1 MAYITMSMKQYLY
14 RLWQWLYKG
23 IPVMK
28 VNAGVTTILPSKQ
41 LQGRKILITGG
52 SQGIGLQI
60 AKRFVAEG
68 AEVVIVG
75 RDTHKLRDAVQTIG
89 CKCIAFDLTNIADLP
104 ILIQEAVEL
113 LGGLDG
119 LVNNAGVCNIDNGFL
134 NVTEQSYDE
143 QFLLNVKSPFFLT
156 QAFVRYSEENK
167 VQSSSILFVTSER
180 GLYPDDAPYG
190 MTKAAIG
197 NIVAGIARR
206 FATKGVHCNAIAPGV
221 TADVV
226 KKPEL
231 YDDAYL
237 KGAVGKRYIMPD
249 ELAEMAVFLM
259 SPASR
264 CVSGEIIPCNQ
275 SNHYK

>member
-1 MAYITMSMKQYLY
+1 MAYITMKKYLY

-23 IPVMK
+23 IPVTK
-28 VNAGVTTILPSKQ
+28 VNAHVTNIEHGQMLA
-41 LQGRKILITGG
+41 GRHIIVTGG
-52 SQGIGLQI
+52 SKGIGYQI

-68 AEVVIVG
+68 ARVLIVG
-75 RDTHKLRDAVQTIG
+75 RGLEALQKAAQELNCQYMQY
-89 CKCIAFDLTNIADLP
+89 DLTDTASMPAFIAAAA
-104 ILIQEAVEL
+104 EK

-119 LVNNAGVCNIDNGFL
+119 LVNNAGICNIDNGFL

-156 QAFVRYSEENK
+156 QAFVQYVTDHKIE
-167 VQSSSILFVTSER
+167 SSGVVFITSER

-197 NIVAGIARR
+197 NIISGIARR
-206 FATKGVHCNAIAPGV
+206 FAVQGVHINGIAPGV
-221 TADVV
+221 TADV
-226 KKPEL
+226 KNHPEK

-237 KGAVGKRYIMPD
+237 KGSVAQRYIMPE

-259 SPASR
+259 SDASR
-264 CVSGEIIPCNQ
+264 CLSGEILPCNIA
-275 SNHYK
+275 NHYK

>member
-1 MAYITMSMKQYLY
+1 
-14 RLWQWLYKG
+14 
-23 IPVMK
+23 MK
-28 VNAGVTTILPSKQ
+28 VNAGITTIYPSQ
-41 LQGRKILITGG
+41 ELQGRKILITGG

-68 AEVVIVG
+68 AEVLIVG
-75 RDTHKLRDAVQTIG
+75 RDARKLKDAAQNIG
-89 CKCIAFDLTNIADLP
+89 CKYVAFDLTNIAELP
-104 ILIQEAVEL
+104 NLIQKTVEL

-143 QFLLNVKSPFFLT
+143 QFVLNVKSPFFLT
-156 QAFVRYSEENK
+156 QAFVHHCEKNN
-167 VQSSSILFVTSER
+167 VQSASILFVTSER

-197 NIVAGIARR
+197 NIVAGVARR
-206 FATKGVHCNAIAPGV
+206 FASKGIHCNAIAPGV
-221 TADVV
+221 TADVA

-237 KGAVGKRYIMPD
+237 KGAVGKRYILPE

-264 CVSGEIIPCNQ
+264 CLSGEIIPCNQ
-275 SNHYK
+275 ANHYK